1 MKKNI
6 VAVALAVIF
15 VMALAVPAF
24 AQVMTHGVTY
34 EMDGTIDYKRQAGHL
49 CNTGAEHKQTI
60 VGTGEMSKT
69 SSIAMIPGRLTMEDT
84 NDYVAGETSLTVTSV
99 IELCAPPKYTYEDT
113 DVDGN
118 TFEGVVSPMAMYT
131 EKDQPRMWY
140 GTSALAPHWKGTEN
154 YDDVPGYG
162 NWEAVSSQ
170 IWAVQV
176 SADPGYS
183 GNLHQDFE
191 AAYGPY
197 VGHGGTVAAADATFP
212 AAKDSGKWGWQET
225 AVGGI
230 TAAVGADYVGNY
242 FNIDQY
248 ARTSMGEVKR
258 FIDVSSPWSH
268 AYLMEDM
275 SVVGKSDIQEAF
287 DMTNLAPG
295 ADIPGLWYD
304 LF

>member
-34 EMDGTIDYKRQAGHL
+34 EMDGVIDYKRQAGHL
-49 CNTGAEHKQTI
+49 CNTGASHKQTI
-60 VGTGEMSKT
+60 SGSGEMSKV
-69 SSIAMIPGRLTMEDT
+69 SSIAMIEGRLTMEDT

-99 IELCAPPKYTYEDT
+99 IELCAPPKFTYD
-113 DVDGN
+113 DADGN
-118 TFEGVVSPMAMYT
+118 TAVVSPTAMYGHG
-131 EKDQPRMWY
+131 DQPY
-140 GTSALAPHWKGTEN
+140 TFGPHAFGELGSVAPDFSAWDALT
-154 YDDVPGYG
+154 D
-162 NWEAVSSQ
+162 Q

-176 SADPGYS
+176 SADPGFS

-197 VGHGGTVAAADATFP
+197 WGFGLAPFDHEDAWTGNTDTWRWETDESGVLGVG
-212 AAKDSGKWGWQET
+212 
-225 AVGGI
+225 
-230 TAAVGADYVGNY
+230 VGADYVGNY
-242 FNIDQY
+242 FNIDQH

-258 FIDVSSPWSH
+258 YIDVSSPWSH

-275 SVVGKSDIQEAF
+275 SVVGKSDIQESF

-295 ADIPGLWYD
+295 ADVPGLWWD